1 MILRLAIF
9 VALLSLAIE
18 AQKQLQSSEEQEQW
32 AEFEEFLEWKK
43 SKRTGQDRLY
53 DKKYKKQY
61 YENRN
66 TDKVYESN
74 EQIVNANPPPIDQ
87 AALMARYI
95 VNQAGKKNTS
105 MVNISFSIEIIG
117 NIIVLLNSEHLKR
130 FQNK

>member
-18 AQKQLQSSEEQEQW
+18 AQKQLQTSEEQEQW

-43 SKRTGQDRLY
+43 SKRIDQDRSY

-105 MVNISFSIEIIG
+105 MVNFSFSIEIMG
-117 NIIVLLNSEHLKR
+117 NIIVLLNTKHLKR
-130 FQNK
+130 FQTK